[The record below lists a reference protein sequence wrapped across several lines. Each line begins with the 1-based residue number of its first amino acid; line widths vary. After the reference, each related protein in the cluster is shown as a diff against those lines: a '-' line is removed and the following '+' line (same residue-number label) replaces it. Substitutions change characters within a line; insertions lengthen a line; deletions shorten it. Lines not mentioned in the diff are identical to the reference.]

1 MTTIRSSIN
10 GKLAGFLDT
19 MRGAVAEGRA
29 LKPADFYTRDD
40 FKAYALAVYFMQRDL
55 SRMACA
61 AKRGNKDETE
71 AARSAFYAS
80 FRAIMKQ
87 HVCLDGTEY
96 VASDTEAEAYL
107 PHVGTFRKQPDGQY
121 LFTATGEAS
130 FRKSFERTLI
140 LRIDGGEMRTAEEM
154 RAAREAKAAAKK
166 AAAKAAKEAAKQIKP
181 DPKPEEIDVYKD
193 KKEAAKQ
200 AEKEKELTAKKAEK
214 KQDEAVQNK
223 EVIEKVVDQLAK
235 NAEVTAA

>member
-10 GKLAGFLDT
+10 GRLAGFLDT
-19 MRGAVAEGRA
+19 MREAVAEGRA
-29 LKPADFYTRDD
+29 LKAADFYSRDD
-40 FKAYALAVYFMQRDL
+40 FKAYSLAVYFMQRDL

-61 AKRGNKDETE
+61 AKRGDKDGTD

-80 FRAIMKQ
+80 FRAVMKQ

-96 VASDTEAEAYL
+96 VASETEAEAYL
-107 PHVGTFRKQPDGQY
+107 PHIGTFRKQPDAQY

-166 AAAKAAKEAAKQIKP
+166 AAAKAAKEAAKQEKP

-200 AEKEKELTAKKAEK
+200 AERKRRPRK
-214 KQDEAVQNK
+214 KQMQRPRRKRKRNWRRK
-223 EVIEKVVDQLAK
+223 SPKRSRMKRNGIKK
-235 NAEVTAA
+235 